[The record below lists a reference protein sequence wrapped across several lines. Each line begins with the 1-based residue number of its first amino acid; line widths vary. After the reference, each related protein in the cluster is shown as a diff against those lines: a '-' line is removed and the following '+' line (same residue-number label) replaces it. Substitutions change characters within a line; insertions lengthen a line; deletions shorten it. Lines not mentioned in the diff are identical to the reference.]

1 MFCAY
6 HPIPHE
12 DCPLCQPMISAMRPT
27 VFAELAAAELQF
39 GTESC
44 ADCGF
49 VFDRVVSECPRCR
62 ALHPYFTGLADVEAP
77 VSRERRPL
85 TDTAFRVSGL
95 LEQY

>member
-12 DCPLCQPMISAMRPT
+12 DCPRCLPMIAAMRPT

-39 GTESC
+39 GTECC
-44 ADCGF
+44 ADCDF
-49 VFDRVVSECPRCR
+49 VFDRVVSECPRCG
-62 ALHPYFTGLADVEAP
+62 APHPYFAGLADAGAP
-77 VSRERRPL
+77 AWHERRPL